1 MLFRPDFIRTSLNRM
16 PFGGLGRIVLLGG
29 VTLVLG
35 VGVFL
40 ALTYWA
46 RMTPVGPGTA
56 TTPAVE
62 AAAERTAPAAETP
75 ALVSQETAVPREPAA
90 VTDDRSHGDWRHVC
104 LTRKDGGRVCSI
116 VQNLVHQETG
126 RTLLSWRIVR
136 SGDSLTSVW
145 QTPQNVLLSNGLRI
159 DAGLPEPIVLPYQ
172 SCNASHCV
180 ATANLAAEF
189 VDRMQGVT
197 DLAVTMV
204 LTNGRGLRLKISTNG
219 LADALQDLRSERTG
233 EALRGTADR

>member
-1 MLFRPDFIRTSLNRM
+1 MLFRPDFTRTGLNRM
-16 PFGGLGRIVLLGG
+16 PLGGLGRILLLGG
-29 VTLVLG
+29 LTLVLG

-40 ALTYWA
+40 ALTFWA
-46 RMTPVGPGTA
+46 RETPVDPGAPTTA
-56 TTPAVE
+56 QAPVQPA
-62 AAAERTAPAAETP
+62 APASAAPVPVGEST
-75 ALVSQETAVPREPAA
+75 TAAREPAEL
-90 VTDDRSHGDWRHVC
+90 TDDRNHGDWRHAC
-104 LTRKDGGRVCSI
+104 LTRKDGVRVCSI
-116 VQNLVHQETG
+116 VQNLVHQESG
-126 RTLLSWRIVR
+126 RILLSWRIVR
-136 SGDSLTSVW
+136 NADSLTSVW

-172 SCNASHCV
+172 SCNAGHCV
-180 ATANLAAEF
+180 ATANLAADF

-219 LADALQDLRSERTG
+219 LADALQDLRSQGTG